1 MLFQVSSFL
10 FEQRKTSS
18 FKHVFLNSVLTK
30 ALHGVITKA
39 GIVSF

>member
-10 FEQRKTSS
+10 FQQRQTSS
-18 FKHVFLNSVLTK
+18 SKHVRLNSVLTK
-30 ALHGVITKA
+30 ALHGVITEA

>member
-1 MLFQVSSFL
+1 MLFQVNSCL

-18 FKHVFLNSVLTK
+18 FKQVFLNSVLTK

>member
-10 FEQRKTSS
+10 FEQRQTSTV
-18 FKHVFLNSVLTK
+18 KYDFLNSFLTK
-30 ALHGVITKA
+30 ALHEVITKA